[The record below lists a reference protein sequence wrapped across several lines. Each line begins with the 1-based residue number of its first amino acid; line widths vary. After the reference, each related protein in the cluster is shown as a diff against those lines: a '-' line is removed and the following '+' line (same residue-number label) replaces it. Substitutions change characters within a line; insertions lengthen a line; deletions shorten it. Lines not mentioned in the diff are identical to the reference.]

1 MSFGFWEILIL
12 LLIVL
17 VLFGAGKLPR
27 LMGDVAQGI
36 KAFRKGMKEA
46 AGEDEPAAAS
56 PAAPL
61 EAPKPQGKAT
71 ASAAEPDRVG

>member
-27 LMGDVAQGI
+27 LMGDVAQGV
-36 KAFRKGMKEA
+36 KAFKKGMKEA
-46 AGEDEPAAAS
+46 AAEDEPPAT

-61 EAPKPQGKAT
+61 EAPKGPNAT
-71 ASAAEPDRVG
+71 ATPGASDRVA